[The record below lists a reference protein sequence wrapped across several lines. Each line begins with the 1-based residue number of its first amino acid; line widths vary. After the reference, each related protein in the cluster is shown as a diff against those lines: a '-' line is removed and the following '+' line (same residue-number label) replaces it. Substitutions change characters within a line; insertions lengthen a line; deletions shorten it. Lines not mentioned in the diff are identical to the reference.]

1 MMYVFVIKQ
10 IRRSKSISTYKLSE
24 LTNLSE
30 AYIKDLEGNRK
41 FNPTLDTLG
50 KIADALEVNV
60 KELFYTKLDIEDLR
74 EELDA
79 RIEMHGTQS
88 PETEEVSKVID
99 LLLNLAYSDKNTKFE
114 TRILEKQK
122 QF

>member
-10 IRRSKSISTYKLSE
+10 IRKNKSISTYKLSE

-50 KIADALEVNV
+50 KIASALEVNV
-60 KELFYTKLDIEDLR
+60 KELFYTRLDIGVLK
-74 EELDA
+74 EELNA
-79 RIEMHGTQS
+79 RIAMHGLHA
-88 PETEEVSKVID
+88 PETEEVSKVLD
-99 LLLNLAYSDKNTKFE
+99 LLMNLAYADKDSQFE
-114 TRILEKQK
+114 TIILEKQK
-122 QF
+122 S

>member
-114 TRILEKQK
+114 TRILEKQRL
-122 QF
+122 

>member
-10 IRRSKSISTYKLSE
+10 IRKNKSISTYKLSE

-41 FNPTLDTLG
+41 FNPTMDTLG

-74 EELDA
+74 GELDA
-79 RIEMHGTQS
+79 RIEMYGTHS
-88 PETEEVSKVID
+88 PETEEVSKVLD
-99 LLLNLAYSDKNTKFE
+99 LLMNLAYSDKNAKFE

-122 QF
+122 L

>member
-10 IRRSKSISTYKLSE
+10 IRKSKSISTYKLSE

>member
-10 IRRSKSISTYKLSE
+10 IRKNKSISTYKLSE

-41 FNPTLDTLG
+41 FNPTMDTLG
-50 KIADALEVNV
+50 KIAKALEVNV

-79 RIEMHGTQS
+79 RIEMHGTHS
-88 PETEEVSKVID
+88 PETEEVSKVLD
-99 LLLNLAYSDKNTKFE
+99 LLMNLAYSDKNTKFE

-122 QF
+122 L

>member
-1 MMYVFVIKQ
+1 MYVFVIKQ